1 MTSRGASTG
10 TGGPRPRSRLR
21 FRAAGRRHLRPADGS
36 GPAGTTLAATAARA
50 LGWTFI
56 STAVS
61 KLGTVGIGV
70 VLARMLGPHAF
81 GTYAVAWVALQAMLS
96 LNDLSVSLAIVRWPG
111 DPAEIAPTV
120 TTMAVTGS
128 TAMYAVCFFG
138 APAYASAMG
147 SPAAAGIVR
156 VLALSI
162 VLDGLVCTPVGLL
175 DRSFRQDRRMIAD
188 QVNGWIGALV
198 SIGLAWSG
206 LGAMSLAVGRIT
218 GAVAAAVLY
227 TAFSPE
233 PLRFGFDRASAR
245 ALLRYGMPLA
255 GSTVV
260 VFAVTN
266 VDQLV
271 VGRVL
276 GPTVLG
282 FYVLALNLATWPVT
296 MFSLPVR
303 NVAPAAFARLQ
314 HDHEAM
320 RTAFLSAAAL
330 LCAVALPICLV
341 IGGSARPLIMFAYG
355 ARWLPASRVLP
366 WLSMLAALTIF
377 FQLTYDYFV
386 VLARTRVVFT
396 VQLGWLLALVPALI
410 AGARLAGIVGVGVAE
425 AAVAGGVILPWYL
438 HELRGAGIRCRV
450 LGSRLGLPL
459 AGAAAAGLAAAG
471 AARALPNDLA
481 ALAVSGVGGLAVV
494 GLLVFRMRAAL
505 IRLRQGHR
513 ETAATGASKVPAVP
527 SSSPVY
533 SAASDVPPHGP
544 GPSTRPG
551 AADAQNPPGART
563 ETAGSAGFP
572 HDGACC
578 HVRPPWLA
586 HPDATGPLP
595 IFDSVVRRR
604 YPRCDD
610 QAAPVCWPPATD
622 MRAGDGDSGATGA
635 RVAREE
641 FAVERAAPDD
651 DRWQPSADDD
661 PRSQGGSPA
670 RYITLCFIKSQL
682 ATNGWC
688 WP

>member
-1 MTSRGASTG
+1 M
-10 TGGPRPRSRLR
+10 
-21 FRAAGRRHLRPADGS
+21 RPAGGS
-36 GPAGTTLAATAARA
+36 GPAGKTTLTATAARA

-56 STAVS
+56 STALS
-61 KLGTVGIGV
+61 KLGTVGIGI

-81 GTYAVAWVALQAMLS
+81 GTYAVAWVALLAMLS

-120 TTMAVTGS
+120 TTIAVTGS
-128 TAMYAVCFFG
+128 AAMYAVCFFG

-147 SPAAAGIVR
+147 APSAAGIIR
-156 VLALSI
+156 VLALSV
-162 VLDGLVCTPVGLL
+162 VLDGLVCTPIGLL

-188 QVNGWIGALV
+188 QVNGWMGALV

-227 TAFSPE
+227 IAFSPE
-233 PLRFGFDRASAR
+233 PLRFGFDRGSAR
-245 ALLRYGMPLA
+245 ALMRYGMPLA

-260 VFAVTN
+260 VFAVTS

-276 GPTVLG
+276 GPTALG
-282 FYVLALNLATWPVT
+282 FYALALNLATWPVT

-341 IGGSARPLIMFAYG
+341 IGGSATPLITFAYG
-355 ARWLPASRVLP
+355 ARWLPASRVLL
-366 WLSMLAALTIF
+366 WLSLLAALTIF
-377 FQLTYDYFV
+377 FQLTFDYFV

-410 AGARLAGIVGVGVAE
+410 AGARLAGIAGVGVAE
-425 AAVAGGVILPWYL
+425 AAVAGGVVLPWYL

-450 LGSRLGLPL
+450 LGSRLWLPL
-459 AGAAAAGLAAAG
+459 AGAAVAGLAAAG
-471 AARALPNDLA
+471 AARVLPNDLA
-481 ALAVSGVGGLAVV
+481 ALAVSGMAGLAVV

-505 IRLRQGHR
+505 SRLRQGHR

-527 SSSPVY
+527 SSSPVC
-533 SAASDVPPHGP
+533 SAAPDVPPAGP
-544 GPSTRPG
+544 GPTVRPTIT
-551 AADAQNPPGART
+551 DAWNPPAART
-563 ETAGSAGFP
+563 ETAGSAGCA
-572 HDGACC
+572 HDEACR

-622 MRAGDGDSGATGA
+622 MRPGDGDSGAIGA
-635 RVAREE
+635 RVAHEE
-641 FAVERAAPDD
+641 FAVERAEPDD
-651 DRWQPSADDD
+651 DRGQLSADDD
-661 PRSQGGSPA
+661 PRSQSTSPP
-670 RYITLCFIKSQL
+670 RYITLRSL
-682 ATNGWC
+682 SRYD
-688 WP
+688 

>member
-1 MTSRGASTG
+1 
-10 TGGPRPRSRLR
+10 
-21 FRAAGRRHLRPADGS
+21 
-36 GPAGTTLAATAARA
+36 
-50 LGWTFI
+50 
-56 STAVS
+56 
-61 KLGTVGIGV
+61 
-70 VLARMLGPHAF
+70 
-81 GTYAVAWVALQAMLS
+81 
-96 LNDLSVSLAIVRWPG
+96 
-111 DPAEIAPTV
+111 
-120 TTMAVTGS
+120 
-128 TAMYAVCFFG
+128 
-138 APAYASAMG
+138 
-147 SPAAAGIVR
+147 
-156 VLALSI
+156 
-162 VLDGLVCTPVGLL
+162 
-175 DRSFRQDRRMIAD
+175 
-188 QVNGWIGALV
+188 
-198 SIGLAWSG
+198 
-206 LGAMSLAVGRIT
+206 MSLAVGRIT

-227 TAFSPE
+227 IAFSPE
-233 PLRFGFDRASAR
+233 PLRFGFDRARAR

-276 GPTVLG
+276 GATVLG

-314 HDHEAM
+314 HDQEAM

-341 IGGSARPLIMFAYG
+341 IGGSARPLIVFAYG

-366 WLSMLAALTIF
+366 WLSLLAALTIF

-471 AARALPNDLA
+471 AARVLPNDLV
-481 ALAVSGVGGLAVV
+481 ALAVSGVAGLAVV

-505 IRLRQGHR
+505 IRLREGHR
-513 ETAATGASKVPAVP
+513 ETAATGASEVPAVP
-527 SSSPVY
+527 SSNPVF
-533 SAASDVPPHGP
+533 SAVPDVPPPGP
-544 GPSTRPG
+544 GPSPRPG
-551 AADAQNPPGART
+551 PADAQNPPGART
-563 ETAGSAGFP
+563 QTARSAGFP
-572 HDGACC
+572 YDEACC

-586 HPDATGPLP
+586 RPDATGPLP

-610 QAAPVCWPPATD
+610 QATPVCWPPATGV
-622 MRAGDGDSGATGA
+622 RVGDGDSDATGV
-635 RVAREE
+635 RVTRAE
-641 FAVERAAPDD
+641 FAVERAEPDD
-651 DRWQPSADDD
+651 DRWQLSADDD
-661 PRSQGGSPA
+661 PRSHGGNPA
-670 RYITLCFIKSQL
+670 RYIT
-682 ATNGWC
+682 
-688 WP
+688 